1 MISGSEGQ
9 RDALP
14 ICCVLSDGAAV
25 WIRAVRPEDGARLER
40 LFYRLSPA
48 SIASYFFLPVP
59 KLPRWAARLA
69 EVARADG
76 VEHGALVALLGEE
89 IVGLARYDCNTP
101 EEAEFGLLIEDR
113 WQGRELGKRLL
124 GLLIQEA
131 RQQGIETFKAYI
143 QGENRRAFRVVGALF
158 ATVHPQW
165 YGREC
170 LIQAPTA
177 ALRPVCFCDG

>member
-1 MISGSEGQ
+1 MISGSDGQ
-9 RDALP
+9 QDALP
-14 ICCVLSDGAAV
+14 SVWVLSDGAAL
-25 WIRAVRPEDGARLER
+25 WIRAVQPEDVARLER

-59 KLPRWAARLA
+59 QLPHWAARLA
-69 EVARADG
+69 EVAQADG

-89 IVGLARYDCNTP
+89 IVGVARSDRITP
-101 EEAEFGLLIEDR
+101 EEAEFGLLIEDG
-113 WQGRELGKRLL
+113 WQGRGLGKRML
-124 GLLIQEA
+124 GMLIQDA
-131 RQQGIETFKAYI
+131 RRQGIRTFRAYI
-143 QGENRRAFRVVGALF
+143 QGENRRALRLVGALF

-177 ALRPVCFCDG
+177 ALRPVCSCDG